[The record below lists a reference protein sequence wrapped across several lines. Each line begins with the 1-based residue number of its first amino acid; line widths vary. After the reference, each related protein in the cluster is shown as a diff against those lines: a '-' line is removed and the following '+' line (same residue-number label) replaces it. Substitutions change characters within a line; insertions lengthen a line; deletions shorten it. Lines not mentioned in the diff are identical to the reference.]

1 MRSIGSMVCRLAAVA
16 AGLAVCLLA
25 HPARAGIAVS
35 PLKQEI
41 TVKPGQTVQFKITVT
56 NNSRNEFET
65 AESVRL
71 EVMDVAVS
79 DEGAL
84 VFAEP
89 NGVAN
94 SASRWIRLGA
104 QALTLEPGK
113 SRHIECKITA
123 PATSGEFYSAIM
135 VTIGNQG
142 ENRKGLPIVHRIA
155 SGVFVTVSG
164 RTLTKEA
171 KIARCEVVWP
181 TPTNPGS
188 AEPVAAEPAKVAVL
202 LKNTGQAR
210 FEATGKVAITDFQS
224 RTVFSAPL
232 ASLRPCVFAGDGR
245 LFVAALLRPLPAGQY
260 MVRVEFDYQSQWGK
274 AYARLPLEI
283 TPEQAGLL
291 KAVRQQPSEPLPV
304 QSAAQK
310 LSAVMLPGAFR
321 SLSLTLRNAGE
332 NQVRCTAKLTAD
344 GGRPVDASWITIE
357 PQQFVIAKSA
367 SKTVE
372 FAIRVGA
379 GAAPGRYASTVLV
392 EASAEGGEMI
402 LIRTP
407 LEVEI
412 KGNAE

>member
-1 MRSIGSMVCRLAAVA
+1 
-16 AGLAVCLLA
+16 
-25 HPARAGIAVS
+25 
-35 PLKQEI
+35 
-41 TVKPGQTVQFKITVT
+41 
-56 NNSRNEFET
+56 
-65 AESVRL
+65 
-71 EVMDVAVS
+71 MDVAVS

-291 KAVRQQPSEPLPV
+291 KTVRQQPSEPLPV

-372 FAIRVGA
+372 FAIRVSA